1 MAQLIENIIN
11 QDIVGYIRKEKLEA
25 RLRNIFGYDIR
36 VRHVNERFVF
46 DAPRLVTTVS
56 VAMSAS
62 SASNIDGERYESVL
76 PYLRYP
82 PLIVTPDR
90 SEIRLVDF
98 ASEDATKHDATF
110 THSEEFESY
119 ISTNTQP
126 HARIISICSQNSIR
140 PLQITERALRRL
152 MKLYEI
158 DADFLDIV
166 VSFGDKPRNSDAGL
180 GEMKVKQ
187 RADGSYDMQYL
198 LTYADEYKAYG
209 STKWTIR
216 QIGVFHRYK
225 PSGGG
230 NLWIFLHAKPNTKL
244 QQQFEAKLTE
254 CPSTLGQD
262 WFSLHSLVLSSY
274 LVNWRWCIR
283 GLGDQLENSADIAL
297 TRDLSKSD
305 GIDQNVLLELLK
317 PQHLGDVILP
327 LSSWMGVAQATIS
340 KMQEINTLLYTKGF
354 STENNYDRVSG
365 DLASYKVNLEGH
377 LRSVRVLERKAQGIS
392 DLVGS
397 KVTFDKEITNK
408 FTIIAVII
416 DINQSMLKLTDEG
429 FDDNAT
435 VKVVTLVTLIYLP
448 ASFVAT
454 ILGMNLFDFASE
466 KLSISR
472 QFWIFIVLAVPLT
485 LLTLAMWYFVTQ
497 RQLRNRQKMKS
508 KKKEEE
514 LMV

>member
-1 MAQLIENIIN
+1 
-11 QDIVGYIRKEKLEA
+11 
-25 RLRNIFGYDIR
+25 
-36 VRHVNERFVF
+36 
-46 DAPRLVTTVS
+46 
-56 VAMSAS
+56 MSAS
-62 SASNIDGERYESVL
+62 SARDIDGGHYESVL

-82 PLIVTPDR
+82 PLIDPSER

-98 ASEDATKHDATF
+98 ASEDASRHDKQF
-110 THSEEFESY
+110 TDSERFECH
-119 ISTNTQP
+119 ISTKAKP
-126 HARIISICSQNSIR
+126 HARIVSICSRSSIT
-140 PLQITERALRRL
+140 PLQITERALRWL

-158 DADFLDIV
+158 DADFFDIV

-198 LTYADEYKAYG
+198 LTHADEYKIHG

-216 QIGVFHRYK
+216 QIGVFHRYN
-225 PSGGG
+225 PSGDG
-230 NLWIFLHAKPNTKL
+230 NIWIFLHAKPSSKL
-244 QQQFEAKLTE
+244 QLQLEARLSEYT
-254 CPSTLGQD
+254 SALWQD

-283 GLGDQLENSADIAL
+283 GLGDQLENSANIAL
-297 TRDLSKSD
+297 TRDLSKSE

-327 LSSWMGVAQATIS
+327 LSSWMGVAQATVS
-340 KMQEINTLLYTKGF
+340 KMQEINTLLYSKNV
-354 STENNYDRVSG
+354 STEDNYDRVTG

-392 DLVGS
+392 DLLAVALS
-397 KVTFDKEITNK
+397 QRNQ
-408 FTIIAVII
+408 AVII

-448 ASFVAT
+448 ASFVST
-454 ILGMNLFDFASE
+454 ILGMNLFDFGNG

-508 KKKEEE
+508 KRKEEE